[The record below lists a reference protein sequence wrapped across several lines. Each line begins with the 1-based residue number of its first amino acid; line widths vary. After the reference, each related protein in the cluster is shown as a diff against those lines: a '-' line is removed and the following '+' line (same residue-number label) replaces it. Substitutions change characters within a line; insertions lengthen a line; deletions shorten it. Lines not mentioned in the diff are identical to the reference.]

1 MEIDK
6 NLEMLEKFANSL
18 IEFGVTYGFQIF
30 GALVFLLIG
39 LKIAGWL
46 GRKVSTMA
54 EIKEIDVTL
63 SKFIDGRFANVRSAR
78 LIPARP
84 ASLSPPCE
92 LLTQQCFPL
101 GRRSTA
107 RPQTGGSNGR
117 FAPCSQPLATA
128 FISSGFL
135 NLRIFRLRRRRRW
148 WWRRRGRGSKTHLA
162 KVSFR

>member
-6 NLEMLEKFANSL
+6 NLAMLEKFANSL
-18 IEFGVTYGFQIF
+18 IEFGVTYGFQII

-54 EIKEIDVTL
+54 ELKEIDVTL
-63 SKFIDGRFANVRSAR
+63 SKFIDDRFANVRSAR

-92 LLTQQCFPL
+92 LLTEQCLPL
-101 GRRSTA
+101 GWRATA

-117 FAPCSQPLATA
+117 FAPCSQSLATA
-128 FISSGFL
+128 FVSSGLL
-135 NLRIFRLRRRRRW
+135 NLRIFRFGRWRW
-148 WWRRRGRGSKTHLA
+148 WWRRGRGSKTHLA
-162 KVSFR
+162 QVSFC